1 MGLQD
6 HKAGVLMGLYLS
18 RLNSREMYLSE
29 S

>member
-6 HKAGVLMGLYLS
+6 LKAGVLIRLYLS
-18 RLNSREMYLSE
+18 RLNSREMYLGE